1 MQTLVKNELLENF
14 VSIFEETCK
23 QSSLT
28 DLSEYGINEVQS
40 YYTTFKDGVIRNVLD
55 DIQNE
60 FYLVFCKDFNVN
72 SSSDLD
78 YCIEDYKDDG
88 FDNFISKVEK
98 NSINNGISFSID
110 DESTDIIEFGSELI
124 YTIRF
129 NLSEVI

>member
-28 DLSEYGINEVQS
+28 GLSEYGINEVQN
-40 YYTTFKDGVIRNVLD
+40 YYTTFKDGVVKNVLD

-60 FYLVFCKDFNVN
+60 FYLVFCKDFNVD
-72 SSSDLD
+72 SISDLD